1 MSVIQIPSE
10 LIELRNAIRDFVE
23 REILP
28 VEQKYA
34 QELQETGT
42 IANAEEERKKIR
54 KRSVDLGFYTLHMPE
69 ELDGG
74 GLSYLGQVL
83 IHEEVARSGSLL
95 AGRGGVLPSVEG
107 PTIILADCNDDQKK
121 RYLDPLMRA
130 EKEMCFALT
139 EPEAGSDATQIRTRA
154 EQKDGIF
161 VLNGRKH
168 FITHGAEADFAVVF
182 AVTDPEAEKRARGGI
197 TAFFVDKGTPG
208 FEVSRIQYT
217 ASTVDRPAELT
228 FDNVEVPA
236 ENVLGEIGK
245 GFYSAMRWINGG
257 RLNIASSALGIAQ
270 HLLDQITEYA
280 KTRKAFGHPIGYYQ
294 YIQQYIVDSWCELEA
309 ARGLVYEMASR
320 IDDGADGRR
329 EAAAA
334 KLYATEM
341 VGRVADRSIQVYGGN
356 GFMTETGVERFWRE
370 VRAQRLYE
378 GTSEILRNNI
388 AKTLGL

>member
-1 MSVIQIPSE
+1 VSVIQLPSE
-10 LIELRNAIRDFVE
+10 LVELRSAIKDFVD
-23 REILP
+23 REIRP
-28 VEQKYA
+28 IEATYA
-34 QELQETGT
+34 QELQETGA

-69 ELDGG
+69 ELGGG

-83 IHEEVARSGSLL
+83 IHEEVSRSGLLL

-107 PTIILADCNDDQKK
+107 PTIILSDCNDDQKK

-139 EPEAGSDATQIRTRA
+139 EPGAGSDATRIKTRA
-154 EQKDGIF
+154 EQKNGVF
-161 VLNGRKH
+161 LLNGIKH

-182 AVTDPEAEKRARGGI
+182 AVTDPEKRARGGI

-208 FEVSRIQYT
+208 FEVSRIQRT

-236 ENVLGEIGK
+236 ENVLGEIGN
-245 GFYSAMRWINGG
+245 GFYAAMKWINGG

-280 KTRKAFGHPIGYYQ
+280 KTRETFGHPIGYYQ

-309 ARGLVYEMASR
+309 SRAFVYEMASR
-320 IDDGADGRR
+320 IDDGSDGRR

-388 AKTLGL
+388 AKTLGLG

>member
-10 LIELRNAIRDFVE
+10 LIELRSSVRDFIE
-23 REILP
+23 REVKPI
-28 VEQKYA
+28 EQKYA

-42 IANAEEERKKIR
+42 IQKAEEERRKIR
-54 KRSVDLGFYTLHMPE
+54 KRSVELGFYTLHMPE
-69 ELDGG
+69 DLGGG

-83 IHEEVARSGSLL
+83 VHEEVSRSGSFL

-107 PTIILADCNDDQKK
+107 PTIILSDCNDDQKQ
-121 RYLDPLMRA
+121 RYLEPLMRA

-139 EPEAGSDATQIRTRA
+139 EPEAGSDATKIRTKA
-154 EQKDGIF
+154 EQKNGTFI
-161 VLNGRKH
+161 LTGRKH
-168 FITHGAEADFAVVF
+168 FITHGAEADFALVF
-182 AVTDPEAEKRARGGI
+182 AVTDPEKRARGGI

-208 FEVSRIQYT
+208 FEVSRLQYT

-236 ENVLGEIGK
+236 ENVLGKEGN
-245 GFYSAMRWINGG
+245 GFYSAMKWINGG
-257 RLNIASSALGIAQ
+257 RFNIASSAIGIADY
-270 HLLDQITEYA
+270 LLAQMTEYA
-280 KTRKAFGHPIGYYQ
+280 KTRVAFGHPIGKNQ
-294 YIQQYIVDSWCELEA
+294 YIQGYIVDSWVELEA
-309 ARGLVYEMASR
+309 ARALVYEMASR
-320 IDDGADGRR
+320 VDDGADGRR

-334 KLYATEM
+334 KVFATEM
-341 VGRVADRSIQVYGGN
+341 VGRVADRAIQVYGGN
-356 GFMTETGVERFWRE
+356 GFMTETGIERFWRE

>member
-1 MSVIQIPSE
+1 VSVIQIPSE
-10 LIELRNAIRDFVE
+10 LLELRSAIRDFID
-23 REILP
+23 REIRP
-28 VEQKYA
+28 VEQNYA

-42 IANAEEERKKIR
+42 IENAEEERKKIR

-69 ELDGG
+69 ELGGG

-83 IHEEVARSGSLL
+83 VHEEVAKTGLLL

-107 PTIILADCNDDQKK
+107 PTIILSDCNDDQKK
-121 RYLDPLMRA
+121 RYLEPLMRA

-154 EQKDGIF
+154 EQKNGVF
-161 VLNGRKH
+161 LLNGRKH
-168 FITHGAEADFAVVF
+168 FITHGAEADFCVVF
-182 AVTDPEAEKRARGGI
+182 AVTDPEKQARGGI

-208 FEVSRIQYT
+208 FEVTRIQRT

-236 ENVLGEIGK
+236 ENVLGEVGK
-245 GFYSAMRWINGG
+245 GFYAAMKWINGG

-280 KTRKAFGHPIGYYQ
+280 KTRVAFGHPIGYYQ

-309 ARGLVYEMASR
+309 SRAFVYEMASR
-320 IDDGADGRR
+320 IDDGSDGRR

-388 AKTLGL
+388 AKTLGLS

>member
-10 LIELRNAIRDFVE
+10 LIELRNSVRDFIE
-23 REILP
+23 REIRP

-34 QELQETGT
+34 QEVQETGA
-42 IANAEEERKKIR
+42 IADAEEERKKLR
-54 KRSVDLGFYTLHMPE
+54 KRSVELGFYTLHMPE
-69 ELDGG
+69 DLGG
-74 GLSYLGQVL
+74 SGLSYLGQVL
-83 IHEEVARSGSLL
+83 VHEEVARSGLLL

-107 PTIILADCNDDQKK
+107 PTIILADCNEDQKQ
-121 RYLDPLMRA
+121 RYLEPLMRA

-139 EPEAGSDATQIRTRA
+139 EPEAGSDATKIHTRA
-154 EQKDGIF
+154 EQKNGTFI
-161 VLNGRKH
+161 LNGRKH

-182 AVTDPEAEKRARGGI
+182 AVTDPEKRARGGI

-208 FEVSRIQYT
+208 FEVSRIQVT
-217 ASTVDRPAELT
+217 ASTTDRPAELT

-236 ENVLGEIGK
+236 ENVLGKVGQ
-245 GFYSAMRWINGG
+245 GFYSAMKWINGG
-257 RLNIASSALGIAQ
+257 RFNIAASAVGIAE
-270 HLLDQITEYA
+270 HLLDKMTEYA
-280 KTRKAFGHPIGYYQ
+280 KTRVAFGHPIGKNQ
-294 YIQQYIVDSWCELEA
+294 YIQGYIVDSWVELEA
-309 ARGLVYEMASR
+309 ARAFVYEMASR
-320 IDDGADGRR
+320 VDDGADGRR

-341 VGRVADRSIQVYGGN
+341 VGRVADRAIQVYGGN
-356 GFMTETGVERFWRE
+356 GFMTESGIERFWRE